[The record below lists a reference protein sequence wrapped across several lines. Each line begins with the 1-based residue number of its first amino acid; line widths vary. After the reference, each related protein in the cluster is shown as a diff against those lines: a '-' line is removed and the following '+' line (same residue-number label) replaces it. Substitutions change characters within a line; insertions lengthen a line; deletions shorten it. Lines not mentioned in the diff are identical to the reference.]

1 VIFKPPHSINIMR
14 SAPVLIVLLLLSLT
28 ANIEAKS
35 WRGITPLR
43 STKIDVVW
51 LLGEPTEASDKLLTY
66 RFPTETVFI
75 SLITVDTPSAN
86 LKILKPGTVDDIQV
100 MPKETVYVADL
111 GLDEKRLIFTK
122 GSKPEYAG
130 FEGYVDEDAGLIVK
144 TSGKRIEIIFYFASA
159 KDRARCPRCAVDP
172 QSIADMLR
180 CALCPPITVSCPEQ
194 VEPGDKV
201 GFTAA
206 FTIGTPIKETYN
218 WTVDEGTIIA
228 GQGTPSITVDVSKSQ
243 GKTITGT
250 VEIGGIDAACPKT
263 ASCSTKIP

>member
-1 VIFKPPHSINIMR
+1 
-14 SAPVLIVLLLLSLT
+14 LLLSLT

-43 STKIDVVW
+43 STKTDVVR

-66 RFPTETVFI
+66 RLPTETVFV

-86 LKILKPGTVDDIQV
+86 LKILRPGTVDDIQV
-100 MPKETVYVADL
+100 MPKDTVYVADL
-111 GLDEKRLIFTK
+111 GLDEKRITFIK

-159 KDRARCPRCAVDP
+159 KDRARCPRCAVNP
-172 QSIADMLR
+172 QSIADILR
-180 CALCPPITVSCPEQ
+180 CALCPPITVSCSEQ
-194 VEPGDKV
+194 VEPGNKIV
-201 GFTAA
+201 FT
-206 FTIGTPIKETYN
+206 TMVVMGTPAPAETYN
-218 WTVDEGTIIA
+218 WTTDEGTIIA

-250 VEIGGIDAACPKT
+250 VEIGGIDPACPKT